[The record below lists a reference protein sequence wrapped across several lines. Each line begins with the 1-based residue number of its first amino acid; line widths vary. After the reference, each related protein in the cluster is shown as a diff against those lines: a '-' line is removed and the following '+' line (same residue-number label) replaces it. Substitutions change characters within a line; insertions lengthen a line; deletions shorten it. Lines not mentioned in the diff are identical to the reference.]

1 MGGTTNRFVAA
12 QLANPSEAANN
23 AAPWASFVN
32 AAHTVALNL
41 QQSFTNGEHN
51 SANLIA
57 PRGSIII
64 FAGDPSSASQDF
76 CPTLQLDVKPPS
88 LMQLLLLKASDF
100 SPLASASSRNGGLSS
115 PFTALPHLKTN
126 PSS

>member
-41 QQSFTNGEHN
+41 QQSFTNGEQN
-51 SANLIA
+51 STNLIA
-57 PRGSIII
+57 PRGSVFI
-64 FAGDPSSASQDF
+64 FVGDPSSVFQDL
-76 CPTLQLDVKPPS
+76 CPILQLSVTPPS
-88 LMQLLLLKASDF
+88 LWQLVLRKATAF
-100 SPLASASSRNGGLSS
+100 LPLASASSRNGGLSS
-115 PFTALPHLKTN
+115 PFTALLHLKTN